1 MLLLRVLIVR
11 ISIYIL
17 FSVFISRNSVLQE
30 EVFFS
35 KTRHFSLDFIR
46 TGGYNILLF
55 DIRHLT
61 FIKEGKGTMAKVTV
75 DKGKCN
81 GDGVC
86 ADVCPQ
92 NVFEIQSAKAVPVNE
107 GDCISCQACVEG
119 CPEKAITVEE

>member
-1 MLLLRVLIVR
+1 
-11 ISIYIL
+11 
-17 FSVFISRNSVLQE
+17 
-30 EVFFS
+30 
-35 KTRHFSLDFIR
+35 
-46 TGGYNILLF
+46 
-55 DIRHLT
+55 
-61 FIKEGKGTMAKVTV
+61 MAKVTV

-119 CPEKAITVEE
+119 CPEKASTVEE